1 MNTAREITPKIR
13 PGQINSVGF
22 AGFDTRTATVFD
34 RTAHRDDIAEELF
47 VYATTYVDI
56 WKKMNCAD
64 KEI

>member
-1 MNTAREITPKIR
+1 MNTAMEITPKIT

-22 AGFDTRTATVFD
+22 AGFATRTATVSD
-34 RTAHRDDIAEELF
+34 RGAHRDDIAEELF
-47 VYATTYVDI
+47 VSATTYVDI